1 MKKLRIGITGGIGS
15 GKSKFCEVAKSLG
28 YKVILADEISKNILA
43 NDSNVKMKI
52 IETFGANSFVDN
64 APNKKFLAE
73 QVFSNPEQLL
83 KINSILHPPTLNR
96 INKLMDEHLKTDNLV
111 FVESALIYEIEI
123 EEMFD
128 YVVLVTAND
137 ENKIKRVSERSGL
150 SAEEIKKRID
160 NQLTDDEKKGWA
172 DFTLENNGTE
182 QDFANK
188 CGFIINLLKSL

>member
-28 YKVILADEISKNILA
+28 YKVLLADEISKDILA
-43 NDSNVKMKI
+43 NDSDVKKEI
-52 IETFGANSFVDN
+52 IESFGASSFIDN

-83 KINSILHPPTLNR
+83 KINSILHPPTLSR
-96 INKLMDEHLKTDNLV
+96 INKLMDEYLKTDNLV

-128 YVVLVTAND
+128 YVVLVTATD